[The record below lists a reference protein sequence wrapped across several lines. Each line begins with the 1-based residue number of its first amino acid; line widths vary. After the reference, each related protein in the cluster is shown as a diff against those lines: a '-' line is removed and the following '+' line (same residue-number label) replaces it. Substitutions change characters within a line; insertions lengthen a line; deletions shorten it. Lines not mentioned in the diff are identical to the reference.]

1 MCAKIFV
8 GNLHADANKQE
19 LSDLFARYSTVRSI
33 HFSEGLFKGFALI
46 DMEQGANLHKA
57 VDDLHGRLLHGNH
70 LTVSWAI
77 EKPETYHKN
86 DKEKL

>member
-1 MCAKIFV
+1 MSEQIFV
-8 GNLHADANKQE
+8 GNLHANVNKQE
-19 LSDLFARYSTVRSI
+19 LKDLFASYAAVRSI
-33 HFSEGLFKGFALI
+33 RFSEGLFKGFALI
-46 DMEQGANLHKA
+46 DMEQGPNLHKA

>member
-33 HFSEGLFKGFALI
+33 HFSEGLFNNATTNTIPNIYSGSLI
-46 DMEQGANLHKA
+46 SFK
-57 VDDLHGRLLHGNH
+57 
-70 LTVSWAI
+70 
-77 EKPETYHKN
+77 
-86 DKEKL
+86 